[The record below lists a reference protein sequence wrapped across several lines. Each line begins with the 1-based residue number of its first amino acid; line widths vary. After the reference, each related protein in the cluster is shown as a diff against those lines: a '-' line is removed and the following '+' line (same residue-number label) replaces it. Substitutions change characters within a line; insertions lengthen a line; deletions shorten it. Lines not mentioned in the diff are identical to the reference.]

1 LFTTQWEAGIGILC
15 LALGSAVLALAD
27 RSPNTYF
34 IGGLL
39 LFQSSLYMASPIYG
53 LFYKSCD

>member
-1 LFTTQWEAGIGILC
+1 VM
-15 LALGSAVLALAD
+15 VLALVD
-27 RSPNTYF
+27 PSPNTYF

-39 LFQSSLYMASPIYG
+39 LWQSTLYLTSPIYG

>member
-1 LFTTQWEAGIGILC
+1 MLC
-15 LALGSAVLALAD
+15 LGMGAAVLALAD

-39 LFQSSLYMASPIYG
+39 LWQSTLYLAAPVYS
-53 LFYKSCD
+53 LFYKACNL